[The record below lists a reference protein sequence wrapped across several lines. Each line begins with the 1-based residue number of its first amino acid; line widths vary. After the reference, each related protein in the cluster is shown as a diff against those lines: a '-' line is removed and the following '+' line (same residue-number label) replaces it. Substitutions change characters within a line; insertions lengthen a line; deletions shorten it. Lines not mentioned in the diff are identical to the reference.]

1 MLNTFSGSKRLA
13 PLVAKQVQM
22 MNVGQQRSFADQLE
36 VKKAEETAINI
47 DEQNKRL
54 GIDMAFSE

>member
-1 MLNTFSGSKRLA
+1 
-13 PLVAKQVQM
+13 